1 MKVNVNEKFDR
12 RKAEKDC
19 NVRQMK
25 KPVAKIVSNANLIE
39 QAKQS

>member
-19 NVRQMK
+19 NVRQME
-25 KPVAKIVSNANLIE
+25 KPVAKLVSNANLIK